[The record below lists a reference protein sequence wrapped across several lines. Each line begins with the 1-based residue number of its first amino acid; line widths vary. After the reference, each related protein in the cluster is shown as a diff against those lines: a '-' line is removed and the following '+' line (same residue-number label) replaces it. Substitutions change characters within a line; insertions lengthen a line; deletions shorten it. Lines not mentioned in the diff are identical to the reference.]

1 MLDMIPI
8 RDDFPILT
16 QRIHGQPLVYL
27 DNAATT
33 HKPLGVVNSMVRFYS
48 TSNSNIHRG
57 VHSLSEQASGA
68 YEGARVKVQQFIH
81 AADPA
86 EIVFTRG
93 ATESINLVAASFG
106 EAFVDEGDEIVI
118 TEMEHHSNIVPWQ
131 TLCRRKGSVLKVVP
145 MRADGTL
152 AVDRLELFFSVKT
165 RLLALTYV
173 SNVLGAINPVR
184 QIIDLAHAHD
194 VPVLI
199 DGAQAIQHMMIDV
212 QDLDCDFFA
221 FSGHKIYAATGI
233 GVLFGKEKWLEA
245 MPPYQSGGGMIK
257 SVDFVETTYGEL
269 PIKFEAGTP
278 NIAGAVSLAA
288 AIDYVQRIGLDRIA
302 IYEEDVLQY
311 AIQQLQALDG
321 IALYGPTRQRCGSVS
336 FNLDGM
342 HPYDVGML
350 LDKMGI
356 AVRTGTLCAAP
367 VMRHFGISGALRA
380 SFALYNTRA
389 EVDRLMIGLK
399 KARQLLGK

>member
-1 MLDMIPI
+1 MLDIITI

-16 QRIHGQPLVYL
+16 QKIHGQPLVYL

-68 YEGARVKVQQFIH
+68 YEGARVKVQQFMH

-106 EAFVDEGDEIVI
+106 EAFVDEGDEIVV

-131 TLCRRKGSVLKVVP
+131 TLCRRKGAVLKVVP

-152 AVDRLELFFSVKT
+152 AVDGLGLLFSVKT
-165 RLLALTYV
+165 KLLALTYV
-173 SNVLGAINPVR
+173 SNVLGEINPVR

-199 DGAQAIQHMMIDV
+199 DGAQAIQHMAVDV
-212 QDLDCDFFA
+212 QELDCDFFA

-257 SVDFVETTYGEL
+257 SVDFAETTYGEL

-288 AIDYVQRIGLDRIA
+288 AIDYVQRIGLDSIA

-311 AIQQLQALDG
+311 AIQQLQTLDG
-321 IALYGPTRQRCGSVS
+321 IALYGPTRQRCGSVC

-367 VMRHFGISGALRA
+367 VMQHFGISGALRA

-389 EVDRLMIGLK
+389 EVDRLLIGLK